1 MMTHDMRQPVT
12 VQQSVFT
19 RFFVRSLA
27 TVTGV
32 TGCLEQIANAR
43 VRAHA
48 GLLPNTRHNPSFRH
62 CARAAWSIALP
73 AAVPVERRQ
82 LVRHDRV
89 YPRPAPV
96 AGPSGGATPGAGLSG
111 RVLAPY
117 TDPLQ
122 GIPTYSRLARPGGAG
137 SCVAIRSAFEE
148 YRLYRPGGCRAC
160 DGCHSCAGETRHPF
174 PNGALNDAN
183 RQ

>member
-1 MMTHDMRQPVT
+1 MMTHDVSQPVT
-12 VQQSVFT
+12 AQAAVFT
-19 RFFVRSLA
+19 AIFVRALPFM
-27 TVTGV
+27 TGV
-32 TGCLEQIANAR
+32 TGYRGQFVNAR

-48 GLLPNTRHNPSFRH
+48 GLLPSTRHNPSFRH
-62 CARAAWSIALP
+62 CERTAVRIVLP
-73 AAVPVERRQ
+73 AAVRIAPRR
-82 LVRHDRV
+82 LAGRTGRI
-89 YPRPAPV
+89 PPPPPV
-96 AGPSGGATPGAGLSG
+96 AAPSAGTTRAWGIKSVFSPHIPASLW
-111 RVLAPY
+111 
-117 TDPLQ
+117 

-137 SCVAIRSAFEE
+137 SCAAIRSALEE

>member
-1 MMTHDMRQPVT
+1 MMTHDVSQPVT
-12 VQQSVFT
+12 AQPAGFT
-19 RFFVRSLA
+19 QIFVRALPLM
-27 TVTGV
+27 TGV
-32 TGCLEQIANAR
+32 TGYRGQFANAR

-48 GLLPNTRHNPSFRH
+48 GLLPNARHNPSFRH
-62 CARAAWSIALP
+62 CERTAARIVLP
-73 AAVPVERRQ
+73 AAVRIAPCRAAGMPGGYPPPPGRGSLRRHYPGMG
-82 LVRHDRV
+82 RSRRV
-89 YPRPAPV
+89 P
-96 AGPSGGATPGAGLSG
+96 
-111 RVLAPY
+111 APY
-117 TDPLQ
+117 TSPLQ

-137 SCVAIRSAFEE
+137 SCAALRSALEE